1 MFTLGRGGTRI
12 NINGTKE
19 EFMEFSNI
27 PIPELDGV
35 YLRVIFKVLI
45 SVSKINT
52 YD

>member
-1 MFTLGRGGTRI
+1 MFTLGRRERRV
-12 NINGTKE
+12 NIKCTKE
-19 EFMEFSNI
+19 EFMEFSYI

-45 SVSKINT
+45 SISKINN